1 MHGTWDA
8 PKKTPATPKHSGRA
22 TKKEKATPKG
32 GKVTGKPFPAK
43 GS

>member
-8 PKKTPATPKHSGRA
+8 PQKTPKMPKDSHRA
-22 TKKEKATPKG
+22 TKPEKPTPKG

-43 GS
+43 GK